1 MMRELRVT
9 TTQGADTGL
18 EDTVVE
24 AFKASLRGALLRP
37 GDVGYE
43 DTRKIH
49 NGMIDRRPALIACC
63 AGVADVLTGVRFA
76 REHDLLVSVRGG
88 GHGMPGFAVCEGGL
102 MLDLSGMKSV
112 HVDPHHRTV
121 RAEAGV
127 TWGEFDHETQAFG
140 LATTGGVVGS
150 TGIAGLTLGG
160 GHGFLMRRYG
170 LACDNL
176 LSVDV
181 VTADGRWLCASATEH
196 AELFWGLRGG
206 GGNFGVVTS
215 FDYRLHPLETMLAG
229 MVIYPMAQAKAFL
242 KRYREVTSTAP
253 DELGS
258 LVALGTLP
266 DGTQAAILLVGY
278 SGPIADGEKLLRPL
292 REFGPPLA
300 DQVSPS
306 PYMALQG
313 ISEHFNPRGYR
324 NYLKTNYLR
333 ELSDDAIDI
342 LVERYASVP
351 APFSHIVVEH
361 MGGAVSRMDR
371 QATAYNYRDAQYN
384 FLIVGMWADPAQ
396 DARAIPWVRSLWQA
410 LQPFSSG
417 NIYVNYESDV
427 GVDRVQAAYGAA
439 KYDRLVALKN
449 TYDPTNFFRLNANI
463 KPTV

>member
-49 NGMIDRRPALIACC
+49 NGMIDRRPALIARC

-140 LATTGGVVGS
+140 LATTGGVVSS

-206 GGNFGVVTS
+206 GGNFGVVPS
-215 FDYRLHPLETMLAG
+215 FEYRLHPLETMLAG

-266 DGTQAAILLVGY
+266 DGTQAAVLLVGY

>member
-1 MMRELRVT
+1 MRELRVT
-9 TTQGADTGL
+9 TTPGAETGL
-18 EDTVVE
+18 EDTIVE
-24 AFKASLRGALLRP
+24 AFQASLRGALLHP
-37 GDVGYE
+37 GSEGY
-43 DTRKIH
+43 DDARIIH
-49 NGMIDRRPALIACC
+49 NGMIDRRPALIARC

-112 HVDPHHRTV
+112 HVVPHDRTA

-127 TWGEFDHETQAFG
+127 TWREFDHETQAFG

-176 LSVDV
+176 LAADV
-181 VTADGRWLCASATEH
+181 VTADGRWLRASATEN

-215 FDYRLHPLETMLAG
+215 FEYRLHPLGTMLAG
-229 MVIYPMAQAKAFL
+229 MVIYPIGKAKAFL
-242 KRYREVTSTAP
+242 RLYRDVTSTAP

-266 DGTQAAILLVGY
+266 DGTQAAVLLVGY
-278 SGPIADGEKLLRPL
+278 NGSTADGEKLLRPL

-300 DQVSPS
+300 DQVAPV
-306 PYMALQG
+306 PYAALQG

-324 NYLKTNYLR
+324 NYLKTNYLKD
-333 ELSDDAIDI
+333 LSDDAIDI
-342 LVERYASVP
+342 LVERYMSVP

-361 MGGAVSRMDR
+361 MGGAVSRMDQ

-384 FLIVGMWADPAQ
+384 FLIVGIWHDSAE
-396 DARAIPWVRSLWQA
+396 DAGNIQWVRGLWQA
-410 LQPFSSG
+410 IQPFSTG

-449 TYDPTNFFRLNANI
+449 TYDPMNVFRLNANI

>member
-1 MMRELRVT
+1 MRELRVT
-9 TTQGADTGL
+9 TTQSADIGL
-18 EDTVVE
+18 EEPVVE
-24 AFKASLRGALLRP
+24 AFQAGLRGELLRP
-37 GDVGYE
+37 SKEGYE
-43 DTRKIH
+43 DARKIH
-49 NGMIDRRPALIACC
+49 NAMIDRRPALIARC
-63 AGVADVLTGVRFA
+63 AGVADVLTAVRFA

-88 GHGMPGFAVCEGGL
+88 GHGMPGFAVCDGGL
-102 MLDLSGMKSV
+102 MIDLARMKSV
-112 HVDPHHRTV
+112 HVVPHQRTV

-127 TWGEFDHETQAFG
+127 TWSEFDHETQAFE

-160 GHGFLMRRYG
+160 GHGFLMRRHG

-176 LSVDV
+176 LSLDL
-181 VTADGRWLCASATEH
+181 VTADGRWLRASATEN

-206 GGNFGVVTS
+206 GGNLGVVTS
-215 FDYRLHPLETMLAG
+215 FDYRLHPVGTMLAG
-229 MVIYPMAQAKAFL
+229 MVIYPIGKATEFL
-242 KRYREVTSTAP
+242 KRYREVTNTAP

-266 DGTQAAILLVGY
+266 DGTQAAVLLAGY
-278 SGPIADGEKLLRPL
+278 TGQIADGERLLRPL

-300 DQVSPS
+300 DQLGPS
-306 PYMALQG
+306 PYTALQS

-324 NYLKTNYLR
+324 NYLKTNYLKD
-333 ELSDDAIDI
+333 LSDDAIDI
-342 LVERYASVP
+342 MVERYMRVP

-384 FLIVGMWADPAQ
+384 FLIVGIWP
-396 DARAIPWVRSLWQA
+396 DAAEDERNIQWVRGLWQA
-410 LQPFSSG
+410 LQPFSTG

-427 GVDRVQAAYGAA
+427 GVDRVKAAYGAA

-463 KPTV
+463 TPTV

>member
-215 FDYRLHPLETMLAG
+215 FEYRLHPLETMLAG

-266 DGTQAAILLVGY
+266 DGTQAAVLLVGY

>member
-1 MMRELRVT
+1 MRELRVT
-9 TTQGADTGL
+9 TTKGADTTL
-18 EDTVVE
+18 KE
-24 AFKASLRGALLRP
+24 AVIESFKASLRGALLRP
-37 GDVGYE
+37 GDAGY
-43 DTRKIH
+43 DDARTIH
-49 NGMIDRRPALIACC
+49 NGMIDRRPALIARC

-76 REHDLLVSVRGG
+76 REHELLVSVRGG

-102 MLDLSGMKSV
+102 MLDLSGMTGV
-112 HVDPHHRTV
+112 HVDPDHRTV
-121 RAEAGV
+121 RADAGV
-127 TWGEFDHETQAFG
+127 TWSTFDHETQAFG
-140 LATTGGVVGS
+140 LATTGGVVSS

-176 LSVDV
+176 LAADV
-181 VTADGRWLCASATEH
+181 VTADGRWRRASATEH

-215 FDYRLHPLETMLAG
+215 FEYQLHPLGTMLAG
-229 MVIYPMAQAKAFL
+229 MVLYPLTQAKAFL
-242 KRYREVTSTAP
+242 RLYREVTSMAP

-266 DGTQAAILLVGY
+266 DGTQAAVLLVGY
-278 SGPIADGEKLLRPL
+278 SGSIADGEALLRPL
-292 REFGPPLA
+292 RAFGPPLA
-300 DQVSPS
+300 DQVGPS
-306 PYMALQG
+306 PYRALQG

-324 NYLKTNYLR
+324 NYLKTNYLT

-361 MGGAVSRMDR
+361 MGGAVGRVDP
-371 QATAYNYRDAQYN
+371 QATAYNYRDAHYN
-384 FLIVGMWADPAQ
+384 FLIVGIWPEAAE
-396 DARAIPWVRSLWQA
+396 DARNLQWVRGLWHA
-410 LQPFSSG
+410 MQPFSTG

-427 GVDRVQAAYGAA
+427 GVDRVQAAYGTA
-439 KYDRLVALKN
+439 KYDRLVALKH

-463 KPTV
+463 TPTV

>member
-1 MMRELRVT
+1 MTELRVT
-9 TTQGADTGL
+9 TTQGADIGL
-18 EDTVVE
+18 EDTVLE

-63 AGVADVLTGVRFA
+63 SGVADVLTGVRFA

-181 VTADGRWLCASATEH
+181 VTADGRWLCVSATEH

-215 FDYRLHPLETMLAG
+215 FEYRLHPLETMLAG

-266 DGTQAAILLVGY
+266 DGTQAAVLLVGY

-306 PYMALQG
+306 PYGALQG

-333 ELSDDAIDI
+333 DLSDDAIDI

-396 DARAIPWVRSLWQA
+396 DAGGISWVRGLWQA

>member
-24 AFKASLRGALLRP
+24 AFKASLRGVLLRP
-37 GDVGYE
+37 GDVGYD

-140 LATTGGVVGS
+140 LATTGGVVSS

-215 FDYRLHPLETMLAG
+215 FEYRLHPLETMLAG

-266 DGTQAAILLVGY
+266 DGTQAAVLLVGY

>member
-1 MMRELRVT
+1 MRELRVT

-18 EDTVVE
+18 EETVVE
-24 AFKASLRGALLRP
+24 AFQTSLRGDLLRP
-37 GDVGYE
+37 GGEGYE
-43 DTRKIH
+43 EARTIH
-49 NGMIDRRPALIACC
+49 NGMIDRRPALIARC

-76 REHDLLVSVRGG
+76 RDHDLLVSVRGG
-88 GHGMPGFAVCEGGL
+88 GHGMPGFAVCDGGL
-102 MLDLSGMKSV
+102 MIDLARMKSV
-112 HVDPHHRTV
+112 HVALHNRTV

-127 TWGEFDHETQAFG
+127 TWSEFDHETQAFG

-176 LSVDV
+176 LSADV
-181 VTADGRWLCASATEH
+181 VTADGRWLRASATEN

-206 GGNFGVVTS
+206 GGNLGVVTS
-215 FDYRLHPLETMLAG
+215 FDYRLHPLGTMLAG
-229 MVIYPMAQAKAFL
+229 MVIYPIGQAKAFL
-242 KRYREVTSTAP
+242 RRYREVTSTAP

-266 DGTQAAILLVGY
+266 DGTQAAVLLLGY
-278 SGPIADGEKLLRPL
+278 TGPIADGEKLLRPL

-300 DQVSPS
+300 DQVGPS
-306 PYMALQG
+306 PYIALQS

-324 NYLKTNYLR
+324 NYLKTNYLKD
-333 ELSDDAIDI
+333 LSDDAIEI
-342 LVERYASVP
+342 MVERYISVP

-361 MGGAVSRMDR
+361 MGGTVSRME
-371 QATAYNYRDAQYN
+371 QNATAYNYRDAQYN
-384 FLIVGMWADPAQ
+384 FLIVGIWPD
-396 DARAIPWVRSLWQA
+396 RAEDERNIQWVRSLWQA
-410 LQPFSSG
+410 LQPFSTG

-427 GVDRVQAAYGAA
+427 GVDRVKAAYGAA
-439 KYDRLVALKN
+439 KYERLVALKN

>member
-1 MMRELRVT
+1 MMSVLQVT

-24 AFKASLRGALLRP
+24 AFKASLRGALLCP
-37 GDVGYE
+37 GDMGYE

-49 NGMIDRRPALIACC
+49 NGMIDHRPALIARC

-76 REHDLLVSVRGG
+76 REHDVLVSVRGG

-112 HVDPHHRTV
+112 HVDPQHRTV
-121 RAEAGV
+121 RADAGV
-127 TWGEFDHETQAFG
+127 TWREFDHETQVFG

-176 LSVDV
+176 RSVDV
-181 VTADGRWLCASATEH
+181 VTADGRWLCASATDH
-196 AELFWGLRGG
+196 ADLFWGIRGG

-229 MVIYPMAQAKAFL
+229 MVIYPIAQAKAFL
-242 KRYREVTSTAP
+242 KLYREVTSTAP

-266 DGTQAAILLVGY
+266 DGTQAAVLLAGY
-278 SGPIADGEKLLRPL
+278 SGPIADGEKVLRPL
-292 REFGPPLA
+292 REFGSPLA
-300 DQVSPS
+300 DQVGPS
-306 PYMALQG
+306 PYSALQG

-324 NYLKTNYLR
+324 NYLKTNYLK

-342 LVERYASVP
+342 LVECYVRVP
-351 APFSHIVVEH
+351 APFTHIVVEH
-361 MGGAVSRMDR
+361 MGGAVGRMDR
-371 QATAYNYRDAQYN
+371 DATAYNYRDAQYN
-384 FLIVGMWADPAQ
+384 FLIVGMWADREQ
-396 DARAIPWVRSLWQA
+396 DAGAISWVRGLWQA

>member
-24 AFKASLRGALLRP
+24 AFKASLRGVLLRP
-37 GDVGYE
+37 GDVGYD

-176 LSVDV
+176 LFVDV

-206 GGNFGVVTS
+206 GGNFGVVPS
-215 FDYRLHPLETMLAG
+215 FEYRLHPLETMLAG

-266 DGTQAAILLVGY
+266 DGTQAAVLLVGY

>member
-1 MMRELRVT
+1 MRELRVT

-24 AFKASLRGALLRP
+24 AFKASLRGVLLRP
-37 GDVGYE
+37 GDVGYD

-140 LATTGGVVGS
+140 LATTGGVVAS

-215 FDYRLHPLETMLAG
+215 FEYRLHPLETMLAG

-266 DGTQAAILLVGY
+266 DGTQAAVLLVGY

>member
-1 MMRELRVT
+1 MMKELRVT
-9 TTQGADTGL
+9 TIQGADTGL
-18 EDTVVE
+18 ADTVVE
-24 AFKASLRGALLRP
+24 AFKASLRGPLLCP
-37 GDVGYE
+37 EDAGYE
-43 DTRKIH
+43 DARKIH

-63 AGVADVLTGVRFA
+63 TGVADVLAGIRFA
-76 REHDLLVSVRGG
+76 REHGLLVSVRGG

-112 HVDPHHRTV
+112 HVDPHNRTV

-127 TWGEFDHETQAFG
+127 TWAEFDHETQAFG
-140 LATTGGVVGS
+140 MATTGGVVGS
-150 TGIAGLTLGG
+150 TGISGLTLGG

-170 LACDNL
+170 
-176 LSVDV
+176 
-181 VTADGRWLCASATEH
+181 RWLHASATEH

-215 FDYRLHPLETMLAG
+215 FEYRLHPLETMLAG
-229 MVIYPMAQAKAFL
+229 MMIYPIAKAKAFL
-242 KRYREVTSTAP
+242 KHYREVTSTAP

-266 DGTQAAILLVGY
+266 DGTQAAVLLVGY
-278 SGPIADGEKLLRPL
+278 TGPIAEGEKLLRPL
-292 REFGPPLA
+292 REFGPALA
-300 DQVSPS
+300 DQVGPS

-333 ELSDDAIDI
+333 ELSDEAIDI
-342 LVERYASVP
+342 MVEHYASVP
-351 APFSHIVVEH
+351 APHTHIVVEH

-371 QATAYNYRDAQYN
+371 NATAYNYRDAQYN
-384 FLIVGMWADPAQ
+384 FLIVGMWTEPAG
-396 DARAIPWVRSLWQA
+396 DTRAITWVRSLWQA

-427 GVDRVQAAYGAA
+427 GADRVQAAYGAA

>member
-1 MMRELRVT
+1 MRELRVT
-9 TTQGADTGL
+9 TMQGADTGL

-24 AFKASLRGALLRP
+24 AFKASLRGVLLRP
-37 GDVGYE
+37 GDVGYD

-140 LATTGGVVGS
+140 LATTGGVVSS

-206 GGNFGVVTS
+206 GGNFGVVPS
-215 FDYRLHPLETMLAG
+215 FEYRLHPLETMLAG

-266 DGTQAAILLVGY
+266 DGTQAAVLLVGY

>member
-1 MMRELRVT
+1 MMSELRVT
-9 TTQGADTGL
+9 TTQGTETGL
-18 EDTVVE
+18 QEPVVE
-24 AFKASLRGALLRP
+24 AFQTSLRGALLRP
-37 GDVGYE
+37 GGAEYE
-43 DTRKIH
+43 DARRIH
-49 NGMIDRRPALIACC
+49 NGMIDRRPALIARC

-76 REHDLLVSVRGG
+76 REHDVLVSVRGG
-88 GHGMPGFAVCEGGL
+88 GHGMPGFAVCDGGL
-102 MLDLSGMKSV
+102 MLDLSGMNSV
-112 HVDPHHRTV
+112 HVDPEHRTV
-121 RAEAGV
+121 RAGAGV
-127 TWGEFDHETQAFG
+127 TWGAFDHETQAFG

-176 LSVDV
+176 LSADV
-181 VTADGRWLCASATEH
+181 VTADGRWLRASATEH

-206 GGNFGVVTS
+206 GGNFGAVTS
-215 FDYRLHPLETMLAG
+215 FEYRLHPLGTMLAG
-229 MVIYPMAQAKAFL
+229 MVIYPLTQATAFL
-242 KRYREVTSTAP
+242 RRYREVTRTAP

-266 DGTQAAILLVGY
+266 DGTQAAVLLVGY

-300 DQVSPS
+300 DQVGPV
-306 PYMALQG
+306 PYAALQG

-324 NYLKTNYLR
+324 NYLKTNYLTD
-333 ELSDDAIDI
+333 LSDDAIDI

-351 APFSHIVVEH
+351 APYTHIVVEH
-361 MGGAVSRMDR
+361 MGGAVSRMDQ
-371 QATAYNYRDAQYN
+371 QATAYNYREAQYN
-384 FLIVGMWADPAQ
+384 FLIVGMWTDPAQ
-396 DARAIPWVRSLWQA
+396 DARGISWVRSLWQA

-417 NIYVNYESDV
+417 HIYVNYESDV

-449 TYDPTNFFRLNANI
+449 TYDPTNMFRLNANI

>member
-9 TTQGADTGL
+9 TTQDADTGL

-181 VTADGRWLCASATEH
+181 VTADGRWLGASDMEH

-215 FDYRLHPLETMLAG
+215 FEYRLHPLETMLAG
-229 MVIYPMAQAKAFL
+229 MVIYPIAQAKAFL
-242 KRYREVTSTAP
+242 RLYREVTSTAP

-266 DGTQAAILLVGY
+266 DGTQAAVLLVGY

-292 REFGPPLA
+292 REFGSPLA

-306 PYMALQG
+306 PYGALQG

-333 ELSDDAIDI
+333 DLSDDAIDI

-361 MGGAVSRMDR
+361 MGGAVSQMDR

-396 DARAIPWVRSLWQA
+396 DAGGISWVRGLWQA

>member
-1 MMRELRVT
+1 MRELQVT

-18 EDTVVE
+18 EESVVE
-24 AFKASLRGALLRP
+24 AFQARLRGELLRA
-37 GDVGYE
+37 GEAGYDE
-43 DTRKIH
+43 TRKIH
-49 NGMIDRRPALIACC
+49 NAMIDRRPALIARC
-63 AGVADVLTGVRFA
+63 AGVADVLSAVRFA
-76 REHDLLVSVRGG
+76 RDHELLVSVRGG
-88 GHGMPGFAVCEGGL
+88 GHGMPGFAVCDGGL
-102 MLDLSGMKSV
+102 MIDLARMKGVS
-112 HVDPHHRTV
+112 VDPHQQTV

-127 TWGEFDHETQAFG
+127 TWSEFDHETQAFE

-160 GHGFLMRRYG
+160 GHGFLMRRHG

-176 LSVDV
+176 LGMDLVS
-181 VTADGRWLCASATEH
+181 ADGRWLRASTTENT
-196 AELFWGLRGG
+196 ELFWGLRGG
-206 GGNFGVVTS
+206 GGNLGVVTS
-215 FDYRLHPLETMLAG
+215 FDYRLHPVGTMLAG
-229 MVIYPMAQAKAFL
+229 MVIYPIGKAPAFL
-242 KRYREVTSTAP
+242 RLYREVTSTAP

-266 DGTQAAILLVGY
+266 DGTQAAVLLAGY
-278 SGPIADGEKLLRPL
+278 TGPIADGEKLLRPL

-300 DQVSPS
+300 DQLGPS
-306 PYMALQG
+306 PYTALQS

-324 NYLKTNYLR
+324 NYLKTNYLKD
-333 ELSDDAIDI
+333 LSDDAIDI
-342 LVERYASVP
+342 MVERYMRVP

-384 FLIVGMWADPAQ
+384 FLIVGIWPEAAEDERNIQ
-396 DARAIPWVRSLWQA
+396 WVRGLWQTI
-410 LQPFSSG
+410 QPFSTG

-427 GVDRVQAAYGAA
+427 GVDRVKAAYGAA

-463 KPTV
+463 TPTV

>member
-18 EDTVVE
+18 EDSVVE

-37 GDVGYE
+37 GDVGYD

-63 AGVADVLTGVRFA
+63 ASVADVLTGVRFA

-215 FDYRLHPLETMLAG
+215 FEYRLHPLETMLAG

-266 DGTQAAILLVGY
+266 DGTQAAVLLVGY

>member
-215 FDYRLHPLETMLAG
+215 FEYRLHPLETMLAG

-266 DGTQAAILLVGY
+266 DGTQAAVLLVGY

-292 REFGPPLA
+292 REFGLPLA

>member
-24 AFKASLRGALLRP
+24 AFKASLRGVLLRP
-37 GDVGYE
+37 GDVGYD

-112 HVDPHHRTV
+112 HVDPHHQTV

-215 FDYRLHPLETMLAG
+215 FEYRLHPLETMLAG

-266 DGTQAAILLVGY
+266 DGTQAAVLLVGY

>member
-1 MMRELRVT
+1 MRELRVT
-9 TTQGADTGL
+9 TTQDADTGL

-24 AFKASLRGALLRP
+24 ALKASLRGALLRP

-63 AGVADVLTGVRFA
+63 TGVADVLTGVRFA

-140 LATTGGVVGS
+140 LATTGGVVSS

-181 VTADGRWLCASATEH
+181 VTADGRWLGASDMEH

-215 FDYRLHPLETMLAG
+215 FEYRLHPLETMLAG
-229 MVIYPMAQAKAFL
+229 MVIYPIAQAKAFL
-242 KRYREVTSTAP
+242 RLYREVTSMAP

-266 DGTQAAILLVGY
+266 DGTQAAVLLVGY

-333 ELSDDAIDI
+333 DLSDDAIDI

-361 MGGAVSRMDR
+361 MGGAVSQMDR

-396 DARAIPWVRSLWQA
+396 DAGGISWVRGLWQA

>member
-1 MMRELRVT
+1 MRELRVT
-9 TTQGADTGL
+9 TIQGAETGL
-18 EDTVVE
+18 EESVVE
-24 AFKASLRGALLRP
+24 AFQAGFRGDLLRP
-37 GDVGYE
+37 GDASYDE
-43 DTRKIH
+43 ARKIH
-49 NGMIDRRPALIACC
+49 NAMIDRRPALIARC
-63 AGVADVLTGVRFA
+63 AGVADVLSAVRFA
-76 REHDLLVSVRGG
+76 RDHDLLASVRGG
-88 GHGMPGFAVCEGGL
+88 GHGMPGFAVCDGGL
-102 MLDLSGMKSV
+102 MIDLARMKGIYV
-112 HVDPHHRTV
+112 EPQQRTV

-160 GHGFLMRRYG
+160 GHGFLMRRHG

-176 LSVDV
+176 LGMDLVS
-181 VTADGRWLCASATEH
+181 ADGRWIRASATEN

-206 GGNFGVVTS
+206 GGNLGVVTS
-215 FDYRLHPLETMLAG
+215 FDYRLHSLGTMLAG
-229 MVIYPMAQAKAFL
+229 MVIYPIGKAPAFL
-242 KRYREVTSTAP
+242 RLYREVTSIAP

-266 DGTQAAILLVGY
+266 DGTQAAVLLAAY
-278 SGPIADGEKLLRPL
+278 TGPIADGEKLLRPL

-300 DQVSPS
+300 DQLSPS

-324 NYLKTNYLR
+324 NYLKTNYLKD
-333 ELSDDAIDI
+333 LSDDAIDI
-342 LVERYASVP
+342 MVERYMSVP

-361 MGGAVSRMDR
+361 MGAAVSRMDP

-384 FLIVGMWADPAQ
+384 FLIVGIWPEAAEDERSIQ
-396 DARAIPWVRSLWQA
+396 WVRGLWQA
-410 LQPFSSG
+410 LQPFSTG

-427 GVDRVQAAYGAA
+427 GVDRVQAAYGAP
-439 KYDRLVALKN
+439 KYERLVALKN
-449 TYDPTNFFRLNANI
+449 TYDPTNFFRLNQNI